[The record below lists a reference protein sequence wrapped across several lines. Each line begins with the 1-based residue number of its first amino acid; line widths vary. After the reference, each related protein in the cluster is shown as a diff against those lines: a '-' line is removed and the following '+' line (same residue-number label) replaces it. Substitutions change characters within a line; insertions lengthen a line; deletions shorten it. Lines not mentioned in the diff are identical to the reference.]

1 MGLTGNGKN
10 GEEPFSPLLSVLCVD
25 LISGLKSLSETNK
38 QTMKCILRSIVWDG
52 CRKEITRRFFFVFS
66 FLHPNLIFKNVLSR
80 PFDLHNSRSPICI
93 WLLFFIVLTVA
104 VNCCCFTVTSIST
117 VYLSSHA

>member
-1 MGLTGNGKN
+1 MVKMAKN
-10 GEEPFSPLLSVLCVD
+10 HFHRCCPYCVLILFPD
-25 LISGLKSLSETNK
+25 LKVFLKQTNK

-93 WLLFFIVLTVA
+93 WLLFLIVLTVA